1 MFRKNLRSESGSGSL
16 SRNDTS
22 RWEDIQP
29 AQNRHSKPD
38 PKGSIFRS
46 ALNTGYYL
54 IFTGLISQRAQLTPT
69 DLPLLITCF
78 GLGMIALAF
87 GSVAIIRY
95 KGLQIAGVAAIAIAL
110 FLAVTHLRRD
120 DAATVETD
128 APLVLIA

>member
-1 MFRKNLRSESGSGSL
+1 M
-16 SRNDTS
+16 
-22 RWEDIQP
+22 I
-29 AQNRHSKPD
+29 
-38 PKGSIFRS
+38 
-46 ALNTGYYL
+46 
-54 IFTGLISQRAQLTPT
+54 PT

-128 APLVLIA
+128 APLVLIASPSVRTVVSPA